1 MEDRRDL
8 RIIKTR
14 RNIKNAFIQLLREN
28 DFNTITVQNILD
40 RALINRKTFYNHYQD
55 KYDLAEQLIQEF
67 FNECTSF
74 FELRT
79 GHFDNMENFL
89 DHVDAVYKEL
99 YEQKDFILALWNIHT
114 DSIDFYGRM
123 EALFQMKYEEI
134 IQGGGVYGGDIKFQ
148 SHLFSTLI
156 LSSLKYMLDSN
167 KVYTAHDIWNEF
179 DKLYHT
185 ITKVQIQ
192 SNFGIRGR
200 ACYC

>member
-14 RNIKNAFIQLLREN
+14 MNIKNAFIQLLREN

-79 GHFDNMENFL
+79 GHFDDMENFL
-89 DHVDAVYKEL
+89 
-99 YEQKDFILALWNIHT
+99 N
-114 DSIDFYGRM
+114 
-123 EALFQMKYEEI
+123 
-134 IQGGGVYGGDIKFQ
+134 
-148 SHLFSTLI
+148 
-156 LSSLKYMLDSN
+156 YMN
-167 KVYTAHDIWNEF
+167 KKI
-179 DKLYHT
+179 
-185 ITKVQIQ
+185 
-192 SNFGIRGR
+192 
-200 ACYC
+200 